1 MVSLTH
7 KNRSDR
13 RVICD
18 ICGQAYRLA
27 DVTKVTDKNN
37 RHFGMIVCSYDRDPT
52 NAQDIPFTVK
62 DVILSSPKMVRDRP
76 TIVFDTNAYDD
87 RVPSAPKNGF
97 AQQDSLTGSII
108 NRWDGPSN
116 TGSSGIIGY
125 SLQRASPRAGGYDP
139 LVANTGN
146 GSGFAID
153 PTGVLTGDYSYRVAA
168 INSFGTGA
176 YSEEWFFPASPQPPN
191 LPYIVTS
198 QDEDAIT
205 TGSGDYILYHE

>member
-37 RHFGMIVCSYDRDPT
+37 NQFGMIVCSFDRDPT
-52 NAQDIPFTVK
+52 NPQDIPFTVK
-62 DVILSSPKMVRDRP
+62 DVILSSPKMVRDRGEI
-76 TIVFDTNAYDD
+76 TFDTNAYDD

-97 AQQDSLTGSII
+97 AQQDSLSGSII

-116 TGSSGIIGY
+116 TGSSGVIGY
-125 SLQRASPRAGGYDP
+125 SLLRASPRAGGYDS

-153 PTGVLTGDYSYRVAA
+153 PTGVLTGDYSYKVAA

-176 YSEEWFFPASPQPPN
+176 YSEEWFFPASPQPPTN
-191 LPYIVTS
+191 KYIVTS